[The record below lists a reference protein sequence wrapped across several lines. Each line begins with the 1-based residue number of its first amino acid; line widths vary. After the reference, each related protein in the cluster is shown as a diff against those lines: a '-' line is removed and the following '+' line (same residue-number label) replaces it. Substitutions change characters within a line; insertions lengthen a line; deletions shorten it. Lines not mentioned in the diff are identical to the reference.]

1 MDLPWTTQKQPMHR
15 RTPSSPL
22 LSLLWLHTGSQ
33 GFQLTF
39 DRGASPRVVRL
50 VVFVILCSALD
61 ALFTLLHIQQ
71 GGSEANPLMALVL
84 AYGTIPFVGLKM
96 GMTGLGTIIL
106 ATYEHCRLGLKSL
119 QLMALVYAGLMVYH
133 AIIFFSGF

>member
-1 MDLPWTTQKQPMHR
+1 MDLPWTTQQQPMNHR
-15 RTPSSPL
+15 AHSSSPL
-22 LSLLWLHTGSQ
+22 SILWSQTGPQ
-33 GFQLTF
+33 GLQLTF
-39 DRGASPRVVRL
+39 VRSTSPQVVRL

-71 GGSEANPLMALVL
+71 GGSEANPLMALL
-84 AYGTIPFVGLKM
+84 LDYGTIPFVGLKM
-96 GMTGLGTIIL
+96 GMTGCGTFIL